1 MAEASSYNSVVCSN
15 FVISDMMLAPSS
27 RLVGG
32 VEMGGDALDVARAPV
47 CWTAMFDSM
56 DDVDMGEPSR
66 SAMVVEGSPCGS
78 RGKCVVAG

>member
-1 MAEASSYNSVVCSN
+1 MT
-15 FVISDMMLAPSS
+15 LAPSS

-47 CWTAMFDSM
+47 RCSALLESM
-56 DDVDMGEPSR
+56 DDVDVGDPSR
-66 SAMVVEGSPCGS
+66 SAMAVKGSSCGSES

>member
-1 MAEASSYNSVVCSN
+1 MT
-15 FVISDMMLAPSS
+15 LAPSS

-47 CWTAMFDSM
+47 RCGALLESM
-56 DDVDMGEPSR
+56 DDVDVGEPSR
-66 SAMVVEGSPCGS
+66 SAMAVEGSPCGS